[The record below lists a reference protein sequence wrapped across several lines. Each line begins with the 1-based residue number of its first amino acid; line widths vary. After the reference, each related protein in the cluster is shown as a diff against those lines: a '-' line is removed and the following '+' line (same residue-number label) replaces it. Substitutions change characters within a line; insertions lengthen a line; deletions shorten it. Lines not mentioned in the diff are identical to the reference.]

1 MTGLWLR
8 RYAEFIARHAWAV
21 LLVSLIAVAIVAS
34 GMGRLKFNLDP
45 EQELPA
51 DHPYIVVDRAIRKDF
66 GGTNFVAIALLPKSG
81 SIWSPQV
88 LRVVYDLTLD
98 LLNAPG
104 VIRQNVVSLSSPYVR
119 VPEDRG
125 GVLTSDYL
133 MKEVPADAAG
143 VAALRERYN
152 QEPLFKG
159 TVVSDDE
166 RAALVLADFY
176 DESSAGGIAAI
187 IEQAVSK
194 YRSATM
200 DVAVTGS
207 PIFENAEATL
217 VSQQGRYF
225 AGTVGAIFIV
235 LWLAFGQLQGVIL
248 PSATALLSTVL
259 TLGVMGFAGI
269 PINAWTSAVPL
280 MVVTVAAGHSA
291 QMLKRYYEEFTRLGE
306 RTAAVVVSTQRIGM
320 VMMAAGAT
328 AGCGF
333 AALSVLGIPT
343 LTQFG
348 VGVACGIGAAVVL
361 EMTFMLALRVVWPT
375 GRVTGG
381 EGPLPRW
388 LGLALRPLEAAV
400 GSHPWRVIV
409 GFLLVAL
416 LAVAGYPRLV
426 TEVNTA
432 AYWSERIPA
441 GRDLRVFQ
449 KHFPSTTTFTV
460 LLEGE
465 PGPHECDV
473 AGSMQTLEAVDLMTG
488 LQRAMAE
495 VPGVGRTSSV
505 ADIIRRTYEVFAPEE
520 AANGLPADPALIG
533 QLFYLAHSPGF
544 ERYVDRSY
552 SRSVVLG
559 FLDREDSALT
569 RAVVTRLETHLAQHP
584 PEHLRVLLAGGV
596 GPTLLALNDYT
607 VKGKLLNI
615 LVVFA
620 VIFFI
625 ASVLLR
631 TLLGG
636 AFVTAPLA
644 MALVVNLG
652 VFSWLRI
659 AFDLSGASIAAVGV
673 GIGADYAIYCLY
685 RLREEF
691 RQTGVIEDALAV
703 MMATTGRAVAF
714 VALAISA
721 GFSVY
726 LLSDFYAFRILGLF
740 VPLTMIISC
749 VTALALPTALVI
761 VLRPR
766 FIFAS
771 TRREHEPAATGGG
784 TESGVRCP
792 PYPEG

>member
-1 MTGLWLR
+1 MTVLWLR

-21 LLVSLIAVAIVAS
+21 LLVSLIATTIIAS
-34 GMGRLKFNLDP
+34 GMRRLAFNLDP
-45 EQELPA
+45 DEELPA
-51 DHPYIVVDRAIRKDF
+51 DHPYIVADRTIRKEF
-66 GGTNFVAIALLPKSG
+66 GGTNFVAIALLPTSG
-81 SIWSPQV
+81 SIWRPDV
-88 LRVVYDLTLD
+88 LRVVYDLTND

-125 GVLTSDYL
+125 GILTSDYL
-133 MKEVPADAAG
+133 MKEVPADAAE
-143 VAALRERYN
+143 ALALRDRYDH
-152 QEPLFKG
+152 EPLFKG

-176 DESSAGGIAAI
+176 DESNAGSIAATV
-187 IEQAVSK
+187 EQTVAK

-200 DVAVTGS
+200 DIAVTGS
-207 PIFENAEATL
+207 PIFANAEAML
-217 VSQQGRYF
+217 VSQQREYF
-225 AGTVGAIFIV
+225 GGTIAAVLVV
-235 LWLAFGQLQGVIL
+235 LWLAFGHLQGVIL

-259 TLGVMGFAGI
+259 TLGVMGFTGI

-280 MVVTVAAGHSA
+280 MVVTIAAGHSA
-291 QMLKRYYEEFTRLGE
+291 QMLKRYYEEFARLGT
-306 RTAAVVVSTQRIGM
+306 RTAAVVASTERIGL

-343 LTQFG
+343 LRQFG
-348 VGVACGIGAAVVL
+348 TGVACGIGAAVAL

-375 GRVTGG
+375 GRAARG

-388 LGLALRPLEAAV
+388 TGLALRPLESAV
-400 GSHPWRVIV
+400 RSHPWRVIL
-409 GFLLVAL
+409 GFVLVAL

-426 TEVNTA
+426 TEVNTQI
-432 AYWSERIPA
+432 YWSERVQA

-449 KHFPSTTTFTV
+449 RHFPSTTTFNI

-465 PGPHECDV
+465 SD
-473 AGSMQTLEAVDLMTG
+473 SMQTPEAIEVMTG
-488 LQRAMAE
+488 LQHAMAQ

-505 ADIIRRTYEVFAPEE
+505 ADIVRRTYEVFAPEE
-520 AANGLPADPALIG
+520 AGNGLPTDAALIR
-533 QLFYLAHSPGF
+533 QLFYLAQSPGF
-544 ERYVDRSY
+544 ERYVDRSF

-569 RAVVTRLETHLAQHP
+569 RTVVTRLETYLAQHP
-584 PEHLRVLLAGGV
+584 PQHIRVKLAGGV

-615 LVVFA
+615 LVVFT
-620 VIFFI
+620 VIFLI
-625 ASVLLR
+625 ASLLLR

-636 AFVTAPLA
+636 AFVTAPLV

-652 VFSWLRI
+652 IFSWLRI
-659 AFDLSGASIAAVGV
+659 AFDLSGASIAAIGV
-673 GIGADYAIYCLY
+673 GIGADYSIYCLY

-691 RQTGVIEDALAV
+691 RRSGAIDDALAV
-703 MMATTGRAVAF
+703 MMSTTGRAVVF

-721 GFSVY
+721 GFGVY

-740 VPLTMIISC
+740 VPLTMVVTC
-749 VTALALPTALVI
+749 LTALLLPTALVML
-761 VLRPR
+761 LRPR
-766 FIFAS
+766 FIFGV
-771 TRREHEPAATGGG
+771 TPAPGA
-784 TESGVRCP
+784 RD
-792 PYPEG
+792 

>member
-1 MTGLWLR
+1 MTSLWLR

-21 LLVSLIAVAIVAS
+21 LLVSLIATTIIAS
-34 GMGRLKFNLDP
+34 GMSRLVLNLDP
-45 EQELPA
+45 EEELPP
-51 DHPYIVVDRAIRKDF
+51 DHPYIVADRTIRKEF
-66 GGTNFVAIALLPKSG
+66 GGTNFVAIALVPTSG
-81 SIWSPQV
+81 SIWRPDV

-98 LLNAPG
+98 MLNAPG
-104 VIRQNVVSLSSPYVR
+104 IIRQNVVSLSSPYVR

-133 MKEVPADAAG
+133 MKDVPADEAG
-143 VAALRERYN
+143 VTALRDRYN
-152 QEPLFKG
+152 REPLFKG

-176 DESSAGGIAAI
+176 DESNAGAI
-187 IEQAVSK
+187 TATIEQAVSK

-200 DVAVTGS
+200 DIAVTGS
-207 PIFENAEATL
+207 PIFENAETML
-217 VSQQGRYF
+217 VNQQREYF
-225 AGTVGAIFIV
+225 AGTIAAIFVV
-235 LWLAFGQLQGVIL
+235 LWLAFGQLQGVVL
-248 PSATALLSTVL
+248 PSATALLSTLL

-291 QMLKRYYEEFTRLGE
+291 QMLKRYYEEFARLGN
-306 RTAAVVVSTQRIGM
+306 RTAAVVASTQHIGL

-333 AALSVLGIPT
+333 AALSLLGIPT
-343 LTQFG
+343 LRQFG
-348 VGVACGIGAAVVL
+348 TGVACGIGAAVVL

-375 GRVTGG
+375 GRAARS

-388 LGLALRPLEAAV
+388 IGVALRPLESAV
-400 GSHPWRVIV
+400 RSHPWRVV
-409 GFLLVAL
+409 LGFLLVGL
-416 LAVAGYPRLV
+416 LAVAGFPRLV
-426 TEVNTA
+426 TEVNTST
-432 AYWSERIPA
+432 YWSERVQA

-449 KHFPSTTTFTV
+449 RHFPSTTTFNI
-460 LLEGE
+460 LLEG
-465 PGPHECDV
+465 DS
-473 AGSMQTLEAVDLMTG
+473 GSMQTPEAIELMTG
-488 LQRAMAE
+488 LQRAMAQ

-520 AANGLPADPALIG
+520 AGNGLPADAALIG
-533 QLFYLAHSPGF
+533 QLFFLGHSPGF
-544 ERYVDRSY
+544 ERYVDRAY

-569 RAVVTRLETHLAQHP
+569 RAVVTRLEAYLAQHP
-584 PEHLRVLLAGGV
+584 PQHIRVVLAGGV

-620 VIFFI
+620 VIFLI
-625 ASVLLR
+625 ASLLLR

-636 AFVTAPLA
+636 AFVTAPLVT
-644 MALVVNLG
+644 ALVVNLG
-652 VFSWLRI
+652 LFSWLRI
-659 AFDLSGASIAAVGV
+659 AFDITGASIAAIGV

-691 RQTGVIEDALAV
+691 RRSGVIGDALGV
-703 MMATTGRAVAF
+703 MMATTGRAVVF

-721 GFSVY
+721 GFGVY

-749 VTALALPTALVI
+749 LTALALPTALVML
-761 VLRPR
+761 LRPR
-766 FIFAS
+766 FIFGAERGS
-771 TRREHEPAATGGG
+771 SAV
-784 TESGVRCP
+784 S
-792 PYPEG
+792 

>member
-1 MTGLWLR
+1 MTILWLR

-21 LLVSLIAVAIVAS
+21 LLVSVVATTIIAS
-34 GMGRLKFNLDP
+34 GMTRLVFNLDP
-45 EQELPA
+45 NQELPA
-51 DHPYIVVDRAIRKDF
+51 DHPYIVTDRLIRKEF
-66 GGTNFVAIALLPKSG
+66 GGANFVAIALVPKSG
-81 SIWSPQV
+81 TIWHADV

-98 LLNAPG
+98 MLNAPG

-143 VAALRERYN
+143 ITALRDRYN

-159 TVVSDDE
+159 SVVSDDE

-176 DESSAGGIAAI
+176 DESNAGTIATTL
-187 IEQAVSK
+187 ERTVSK
-194 YRSATM
+194 YRSPTL
-200 DVAVTGS
+200 DIAVTGS
-207 PIFENAEATL
+207 PIFENAEAML
-217 VSQQGRYF
+217 VNQQGEYF
-225 AGTVGAIFIV
+225 AGTIAAIFVV

-248 PSATALLSTVL
+248 PSATAMLSTVL

-291 QMLKRYYEEFTRLGE
+291 QMLKRYYEEFARLGN
-306 RTAAVVVSTQRIGM
+306 RTAAVVASTERIGM

-328 AGCGF
+328 AACGF
-333 AALSVLGIPT
+333 AALAVLGIPT
-343 LTQFG
+343 LRQFG
-348 VGVACGIGAAVVL
+348 IGVACGICAAVVL
-361 EMTFMLALRVVWPT
+361 EMTFMLALRVLWPSSR
-375 GRVTGG
+375 GARS

-388 LGLALRPLEAAV
+388 IGLALGPLESAV
-400 GSHPWRVIV
+400 RSYPWRVV
-409 GFLLVAL
+409 LGFLVVGL

-426 TEVNTA
+426 TEVNTQT
-432 AYWSERIPA
+432 YWPERIQA
-441 GRDLRVFQ
+441 GHDLRVFQ
-449 KHFPSTTTFTV
+449 KHFPSTTTFTI
-460 LLEGE
+460 LLEG
-465 PGPHECDV
+465 DS
-473 AGSMQTLEAVDLMTG
+473 GSMQTPEAIELTSG
-488 LQRAMAE
+488 LQRAMAQ

-505 ADIIRRTYEVFAPEE
+505 ADILRRTYEVFAPEE
-520 AANGLPADPALIG
+520 AGNGLPTDAALIG
-533 QLFYLAHSPGF
+533 QLFFLANSPGF

-569 RAVVTRLETHLAQHP
+569 RAVVTRLKTYLAQHP
-584 PEHLRVLLAGGV
+584 PQHIRVLLAGGV
-596 GPTLLALNDYT
+596 GPTLLALNDHT

-620 VIFFI
+620 VIFLI
-625 ASVLLR
+625 ASLLLR

-644 MALVVNLG
+644 MALIVNLG

-659 AFDLSGASIAAVGV
+659 AFDLSGASIAAIGV

-691 RQTGVIEDALAV
+691 RRSGVIEDALSV
-703 MMATTGRAVAF
+703 MMATTGRAVVF

-749 VTALALPTALVI
+749 LTALALPTALVML
-761 VLRPR
+761 LRPR
-766 FIFAS
+766 FIFG
-771 TRREHEPAATGGG
+771 AART
-784 TESGVRCP
+784 
-792 PYPEG
+792 

>member
-1 MTGLWLR
+1 MTALWLR

-21 LLVSLIAVAIVAS
+21 LLVALVATTIIAS
-34 GMGRLKFNLDP
+34 GMSRLVVNLDP
-45 EQELPA
+45 EQALPA
-51 DHPYIVVDRAIRKDF
+51 DHPYIVTDRTIRKEF
-66 GGTNFVAIALLPKSG
+66 GGTNFVAIALVPKSG
-81 SIWSPQV
+81 SIWRPEV
-88 LRVVYDLTLD
+88 LGVVHDLTLD

-133 MKEVPADAAG
+133 MKAVPADAAG
-143 VAALRERYN
+143 VTALRDRYN

-166 RAALVLADFY
+166 RAALILADFY
-176 DESSAGGIAAI
+176 DESNAGTIATT
-187 IEQAVSK
+187 IERAVSK
-194 YRSATM
+194 YRSPTM
-200 DVAVTGS
+200 DIAVTGS
-207 PIFENAEATL
+207 PIFGNAEAVL
-217 VSQQGRYF
+217 VRQQGEYF
-225 AGTVGAIFIV
+225 AGTIAAIVIV

-259 TLGVMGFAGI
+259 TLGFMGFAGI
-269 PINAWTSAVPL
+269 PINAWTAAVPL

-291 QMLKRYYEEFTRLGE
+291 QMLKRYYEEFSRLGD
-306 RTAAVVVSTQRIGM
+306 RIAAVVTSTERIGM

-328 AGCGF
+328 AACGF
-333 AALSVLGIPT
+333 AALSVLGVPV
-343 LTQFG
+343 LRQFG
-348 VGVACGIGAAVVL
+348 TSVAWGICAAVVL
-361 EMTFMLALRVVWPT
+361 EMTFMQALRVLWPT
-375 GRVTGG
+375 GRATGG

-388 LGLALRPLEAAV
+388 IGWALRPLESAVRTHPWGVVGGFLAV
-400 GSHPWRVIV
+400 G
-409 GFLLVAL
+409 L

-426 TEVNTA
+426 TEINTQT
-432 AYWSERIPA
+432 YWSEHIQA

-449 KHFPSTTTFTV
+449 KHFPSTTTFTI
-460 LLEGE
+460 LLEG
-465 PGPHECDV
+465 DS
-473 AGSMQTLEAVDLMTG
+473 GSMRTPEAVALMTG
-488 LQRAMAE
+488 LQRAMAQ
-495 VPGVGRTSSV
+495 VPGVGRTSSL

-520 AANGLPADPALIG
+520 AANGLPADAALIG

-569 RAVVTRLETHLAQHP
+569 RAVVTRLKAYLAQHP
-584 PEHLRVLLAGGV
+584 PQHIRVLLAGGV
-596 GPTLLALNDYT
+596 GPTLLALNDHT

-615 LVVFA
+615 VVVFA

-625 ASVLLR
+625 ASLLLR

-636 AFVTAPLA
+636 AFVTAPLV

-659 AFDLSGASIAAVGV
+659 AFDLSGASIAAIGV

-691 RQTGVIEDALAV
+691 RRSGLIEEALGM
-703 MMATTGRAVAF
+703 MMATTGRAIVF

-721 GFSVY
+721 GFGVY

-749 VTALALPTALVI
+749 LTALALPTALVM

-766 FIFAS
+766 FIFGLERAP
-771 TRREHEPAATGGG
+771 RAGE
-784 TESGVRCP
+784 
-792 PYPEG
+792 